1 MGLEALTER
10 FDTTVGER
18 ARRASALQRQAAN
31 LARQCQRAADGIDL
45 HELRRRAAELA
56 GRAAEAAEAAAAL
69 QAAVDGFE
77 TVPPDG
83 IAAADE
89 AAAWAAALARACG
102 ELGLPVTGAYPDY
115 HLFPFAVHVRL
126 PEERVLLGRRAAYR
140 LRPAAMA
147 EDLRRE
153 RDRVY
158 GGGFNRERFGASLI
172 RAHERLRVTPAGPG
186 SASTRVRLGDVYGLF
201 ALGNFGRGTYTRDQF
216 AFDLYR
222 FRLGDMIVGGHRIV
236 LTDVRDAGGGFEV
249 PTGRGGTD
257 RLTGLWLEATAQ
269 AEAATASEWAE
280 ADGETGGAGGRTS
293 GNRSAG
299 HHG

>member
-1 MGLEALTER
+1 MLTER
-10 FDTTVGER
+10 FDAAIGER
-18 ARRASALQRQAAN
+18 VRRAAALQRQAAN
-31 LARQCQRAADGIDL
+31 LARQCQRAADGMDL

-77 TVPPDG
+77 AVPGDG

-89 AAAWAAALARACG
+89 ASAWAAAMARAWA

-126 PEERVLLGRRAAYR
+126 REERVLLGRRAAYR
-140 LRPAAMA
+140 LRPAALA

-153 RDRVY
+153 RDRIY
-158 GGGFNRERFGASLI
+158 GGGFNRERFGHSLVH
-172 RAHERLRVTPAGPG
+172 AHQRLRMGPADAGTP
-186 SASTRVRLGDVYGLF
+186 STRVRLGDVYALF
-201 ALGNFGRGTYTRDQF
+201 ALGNFGRGAYTRDQF

-222 FRLGDMIVGGHRIV
+222 FRLDEMVADGWRIV
-236 LTDVRDAGGGFEV
+236 LTDVRDTGGSGFEV

-257 RLTGLWLEATAQ
+257 RLGGLWLEATAQ
-269 AEAATASEWAE
+269 AEAAAADATDGAASGTA
-280 ADGETGGAGGRTS
+280 GGASGKRGGEGR
-293 GNRSAG
+293 G
-299 HHG
+299 